1 MFSQDHFSAPA
12 TGPRRTIDAVLS
24 PVLVGAAAVLA
35 AVGLLYAALRAAVLP
50 WALVWPSGVAAVAL
64 AATMVVAALLG
75 RAGRIAAATH
85 VVLAAACLAI
95 GGFGWSTQLGT
106 HAASLGG
113 LAVVITAAAVLSG
126 LRAAIAY
133 TLLSALVV
141 LVLHWAERAHL
152 IGGAAAAADGPGVL
166 RLYAHGAI
174 LLGALLVGYLL
185 QRVFQFMARAAQL
198 ERERFHTLLRIA
210 ADWYWEQDEQF
221 RFTYISPEAATRS
234 TMAIESQLG
243 RTRWELPELGM
254 SESEAAAHR
263 ADLLAHRPFRD
274 LILRRFGPTGRPIYA
289 AISGEPV
296 FDVDGKFR
304 GYWGVGRDI
313 TAEYESQQATLR
325 SERLFRG
332 LFEVSPSA
340 FIVHRR
346 GAIVSANQ
354 AAARLFDFPSTAAMT
369 GLVMTALNRP
379 ESREPAAAQIAAME
393 KMPVGSTLPTAELT
407 MQTRLGQP
415 RFVQAIVVRV
425 ELVDGPANMS
435 LYFDLTERRAAE
447 QKLRGSEQLLKQLV
461 ESNPDYVTVS
471 RLRDSRLE
479 LVNAGFERLTGLAR
493 AEVVGRFALDLGI
506 WHDPAERVRLVEAVR
521 SEGLAHDV
529 PARLRRV
536 DGSLREVL
544 FSAAQFEAGGEQYLV
559 ATARDVTAK
568 EVERLKYEAI
578 LASASI
584 GIGFTRERR
593 FEHANPAFEQMF
605 GWPLGGLG
613 GQPGAVVWPT
623 AEDYAEVGR
632 IVGPALARGEP
643 VEVERLMRRRDG
655 STFWCR
661 LLARVVDPL
670 QPVVGGTIWIAED
683 VTERREIQR
692 ALAAAKEQAE
702 AASQAKSAFLANT
715 SHEIRTPLN
724 GLLGLA
730 RLALDARSDTARTRE
745 YLKLILESAETLSTI
760 ISDILDLSKIEAGKL
775 TLERADFDLHALLQ
789 TIYTAYRDLVTA
801 KGLVLQFDL
810 APGVPVHV
818 NGDAV
823 RVRQIVANF
832 LSNALKFTAHG
843 RIELRVQPANG
854 RVRFAV
860 NDTGIGLA
868 PEAQARL
875 FQPFSQADEST
886 SRRFGGTG
894 LGLSICRELALLM
907 DGEVGVDSVAGRGS
921 TFWAELP
928 LPAAA
933 PPAAPAAAAADE
945 ELPLAGLRLLLVED
959 NAVNMLIADSLL
971 RGWGAA
977 VVQATDGRQALETVE
992 REGGRFDAVLLDMHM
1007 PVMSGYEALAQL
1019 RQRYSATALPVI
1031 ALTAAALSSERER
1044 CMALGANGFVTK
1056 PIDAPRLCEAV
1067 RSCAAARA

>member
-1 MFSQDHFSAPA
+1 
-12 TGPRRTIDAVLS
+12 
-24 PVLVGAAAVLA
+24 
-35 AVGLLYAALRAAVLP
+35 
-50 WALVWPSGVAAVAL
+50 
-64 AATMVVAALLG
+64 
-75 RAGRIAAATH
+75 
-85 VVLAAACLAI
+85 
-95 GGFGWSTQLGT
+95 
-106 HAASLGG
+106 
-113 LAVVITAAAVLSG
+113 
-126 LRAAIAY
+126 
-133 TLLSALVV
+133 
-141 LVLHWAERAHL
+141 
-152 IGGAAAAADGPGVL
+152 
-166 RLYAHGAI
+166 
-174 LLGALLVGYLL
+174 
-185 QRVFQFMARAAQL
+185 
-198 ERERFHTLLRIA
+198 
-210 ADWYWEQDEQF
+210 
-221 RFTYISPEAATRS
+221 
-234 TMAIESQLG
+234 
-243 RTRWELPELGM
+243 
-254 SESEAAAHR
+254 
-263 ADLLAHRPFRD
+263 
-274 LILRRFGPTGRPIYA
+274 
-289 AISGEPV
+289 
-296 FDVDGKFR
+296 
-304 GYWGVGRDI
+304 
-313 TAEYESQQATLR
+313 
-325 SERLFRG
+325 
-332 LFEVSPSA
+332 
-340 FIVHRR
+340 
-346 GAIVSANQ
+346 
-354 AAARLFDFPSTAAMT
+354 
-369 GLVMTALNRP
+369 
-379 ESREPAAAQIAAME
+379 
-393 KMPVGSTLPTAELT
+393 
-407 MQTRLGQP
+407 
-415 RFVQAIVVRV
+415 
-425 ELVDGPANMS
+425 
-435 LYFDLTERRAAE
+435 
-447 QKLRGSEQLLKQLV
+447 
-461 ESNPDYVTVS
+461 
-471 RLRDSRLE
+471 
-479 LVNAGFERLTGLAR
+479 
-493 AEVVGRFALDLGI
+493 
-506 WHDPAERVRLVEAVR
+506 
-521 SEGLAHDV
+521 
-529 PARLRRV
+529 
-536 DGSLREVL
+536 
-544 FSAAQFEAGGEQYLV
+544 
-559 ATARDVTAK
+559 
-568 EVERLKYEAI
+568 
-578 LASASI
+578 
-584 GIGFTRERR
+584 
-593 FEHANPAFEQMF
+593 
-605 GWPLGGLG
+605 
-613 GQPGAVVWPT
+613 VVWPT